1 MKTVTVSVQIQLDI
15 DNNDILIGSQEAI
28 DFING
33 VLSRNSYDCYNAQ
46 IFNVTNY
53 SDILEKEEQKGEFVN
68 DGSDYQVFDYVF
80 STVLSAVKG
89 FTNIEVRDYD
99 DNLVYEIAGVE
110 MIDEDCELQEILDFE
125 DIVKALLI
133 GEGLL

>member
-1 MKTVTVSVQIQLDI
+1 MYYLKQSYQDQII
-15 DNNDILIGSQEAI
+15 ICNPSNDIIARVMHYDFKSEELALFEAKKFVDLLNLSATIG
-28 DFING
+28 
-33 VLSRNSYDCYNAQ
+33 
-46 IFNVTNY
+46 
-53 SDILEKEEQKGEFVN
+53 LETQGEFVN

-80 STVLSAVKG
+80 STVLSAVEG

-110 MIDEDCELQEILDFE
+110 MIDEDSELQEILDFE
-125 DIVKALLI
+125 NTVKTLLI

>member
-46 IFNVTNY
+46 IFNVANY

-68 DGSDYQVFDYVF
+68 DGSDYQLLDYVF
-80 STVLSAVKG
+80 HPFNTDEG
-89 FTNIEVRDYD
+89 FTNIEVTDFD
-99 DNLVYEIAGVE
+99 DNVVYEIAGVE
-110 MIDEDCELQEILDFE
+110 MIDEDSELQEILDFE
-125 DIVKALLI
+125 SVVKVLLI